1 MTATLPLTTSYWAN
15 LDLRVVAKY
24 NAACDALRAANGGS
38 WPDGLAPGHRTRD
51 TSHRH
56 TGAGCQW
63 AEGSEHNLSR
73 YSTMSYTDLKLE
85 KRGCIEGNREFR
97 VLLRE
102 AQAVGDRDDV
112 RNYRESIDRN
122 EQIIAEIEEELEYR
136 SSRSRH

>member
-1 MTATLPLTTSYWAN
+1 
-15 LDLRVVAKY
+15 
-24 NAACDALRAANGGS
+24 
-38 WPDGLAPGHRTRD
+38 
-51 TSHRH
+51 
-56 TGAGCQW
+56 
-63 AEGSEHNLSR
+63 
-73 YSTMSYTDLKLE
+73 MSYTDLKLE